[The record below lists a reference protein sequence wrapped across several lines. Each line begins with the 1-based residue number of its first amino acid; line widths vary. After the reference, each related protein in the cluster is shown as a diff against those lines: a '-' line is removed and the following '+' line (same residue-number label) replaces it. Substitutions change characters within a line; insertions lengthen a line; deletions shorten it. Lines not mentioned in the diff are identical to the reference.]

1 MKKHNSKIFRLS
13 NNFSTPKK
21 IYNQDTED
29 VYKLNFFNI
38 NNNTK
43 SEEKQKI
50 TQLISKIK
58 PTQSI
63 GNSELLK
70 SIEKVKKFLPNIVNL
85 INITENKK
93 TEVKLFK
100 RLEHQEYEK
109 TFKKELKKVNER
121 RQNIKNILCEK
132 REELQKLDNQIYDM
146 KLSFNVISNFKKNP
160 LIFKNDLKKKMLL
173 RYNIKQLSTPQLN
186 TLINNNADKN
196 KKNSNTYLT
205 KNNIE
210 NKRKNYIN
218 KNNEIFKYNNNN
230 NNNDEDVKNKNF
242 SFEKLKHKQDEIA
255 KYLHIFSQI
264 KREKSKITAEIHK
277 LENEKEELKDKKE
290 KLIEHLYLYYL
301 DLLKEGNDT
310 RNEGLSWIVRE
321 IFNLGK
327 NVLISYFP
335 IYLNDSAIIYIFKQA
350 KLKILLE
357 EYKTQI
363 KKLRNDLIEL
373 NLLKKSKK
381 RNIKINDINN
391 ENYEHKDK
399 NNESYYRLKKEL
411 SDYSIKTK
419 TINSFQNINNSKKN
433 NNEFSKL
440 NSTTRTAFSN
450 INSDNNFNSPNIS
463 FNKFNENKKDNIC
476 IYPNNTSINF
486 KFSRNKNKDI
496 NNNSELT
503 RNKFFQIVDFSNIT
517 SIPNKLTLTEV
528 TEFLNARKS
537 KINENN
543 YGKIEQYFIMNEK
556 IIIIKKLMNEIK
568 KKEMRKIFEKYIKK
582 GYNKQIIKEKII
594 LLSALIGEDNVPQ
607 EINRQNREQKLYLKS
622 INKYS
627 LINDIQKC

>member
-1 MKKHNSKIFRLS
+1 M
-13 NNFSTPKK
+13 
-21 IYNQDTED
+21 
-29 VYKLNFFNI
+29 
-38 NNNTK
+38 
-43 SEEKQKI
+43 
-50 TQLISKIK
+50 
-58 PTQSI
+58 
-63 GNSELLK
+63 
-70 SIEKVKKFLPNIVNL
+70 
-85 INITENKK
+85 
-93 TEVKLFK
+93 
-100 RLEHQEYEK
+100 
-109 TFKKELKKVNER
+109 
-121 RQNIKNILCEK
+121 
-132 REELQKLDNQIYDM
+132 
-146 KLSFNVISNFKKNP
+146 
-160 LIFKNDLKKKMLL
+160 
-173 RYNIKQLSTPQLN
+173 
-186 TLINNNADKN
+186 
-196 KKNSNTYLT
+196 
-205 KNNIE
+205 
-210 NKRKNYIN
+210 
-218 KNNEIFKYNNNN
+218 
-230 NNNDEDVKNKNF
+230 
-242 SFEKLKHKQDEIA
+242 
-255 KYLHIFSQI
+255 
-264 KREKSKITAEIHK
+264 
-277 LENEKEELKDKKE
+277 ENEKEELKDKKE

-391 ENYEHKDK
+391 EDYEHKDK

-503 RNKFFQIVDFSNIT
+503 RNNT
-517 SIPNKLTLTEV
+517 
-528 TEFLNARKS
+528 
-537 KINENN
+537 
-543 YGKIEQYFIMNEK
+543 
-556 IIIIKKLMNEIK
+556 
-568 KKEMRKIFEKYIKK
+568 
-582 GYNKQIIKEKII
+582 
-594 LLSALIGEDNVPQ
+594 
-607 EINRQNREQKLYLKS
+607 
-622 INKYS
+622 
-627 LINDIQKC
+627 

>member
-63 GNSELLK
+63 GTSELLK

-160 LIFKNDLKKKMLL
+160 LIFKNDLKKKMSL
-173 RYNIKQLSTPQLN
+173 RYSIKQLSTPQLN
-186 TLINNNADKN
+186 TLISNNADKN
-196 KKNSNTYLT
+196 KKNSNTNLT

-210 NKRKNYIN
+210 SKRKSYIN
-218 KNNEIFKYNNNN
+218 KNNEIFKYNN

-264 KREKSKITAEIHK
+264 KIEKSKITAEIQK

-363 KKLRNDLIEL
+363 KKLRSDLIEL

-391 ENYEHKDK
+391 EDYEYKDK

-486 KFSRNKNKDI
+486 KLSRNKNKDI

-543 YGKIEQYFIMNEK
+543 YGKIEQYFLMNEK

-627 LINDIQKC
+627 IINDIQKC

>member
-63 GNSELLK
+63 GTSELLK

-146 KLSFNVISNFKKNP
+146 KLSFNVISKFKKNP
-160 LIFKNDLKKKMLL
+160 LIFKNDLKKKMPL
-173 RYNIKQLSTPQLN
+173 RYNIKQLSSPQLN

-230 NNNDEDVKNKNF
+230 NDEDAKNKNF

-391 ENYEHKDK
+391 EDYEHKDK

-463 FNKFNENKKDNIC
+463 FNKFNENKKDKIC

-486 KFSRNKNKDI
+486 KISRNKNKDI

-503 RNKFFQIVDFSNIT
+503 RNKLFQIVDFSNIT

>member
-63 GNSELLK
+63 GTSELLK

-146 KLSFNVISNFKKNP
+146 KLSFNVISKFKKNP
-160 LIFKNDLKKKMLL
+160 LIFKNDLKKKMPL
-173 RYNIKQLSTPQLN
+173 RYNIKQLSSPQLN

-230 NNNDEDVKNKNF
+230 NDEDAKNKNF

-391 ENYEHKDK
+391 EDYEHKDK

-419 TINSFQNINNSKKN
+419 TINSFQNFNSSKKN

-486 KFSRNKNKDI
+486 KLSRNKNKDI

-503 RNKFFQIVDFSNIT
+503 RNKLFQIVDFSNIT

-607 EINRQNREQKLYLKS
+607 EINIQNREQKLYLKS